1 MHTTSPLTI
10 TPKTTVHTLLK
21 EYPFLLDFLADYHPE
36 FKKLTNPVLRRT
48 VARMATLDTVAG
60 QGNVPLNRLTQDIAD
75 EVERKT
81 GSRPPIADVADAET
95 IDPARLEELHAIVK
109 DLHAGK
115 TVEEVKPRFEEL
127 IQDVEATE
135 IAAMEQKLIEGGVP
149 DSEVKRL
156 CDVHVQVFADALAGH
171 EPVAVPAG
179 HPLDTFQREN
189 QALLQV
195 TASLRKVAEA
205 VGEPPDGAAW
215 ARLKGAL
222 GDTVERLAEVDKH
235 YLRKENQLFPFLEE
249 HGVEG
254 PSKVMWSIHD
264 DIRDLVKQ
272 ARQTIAEDDA
282 KLAVSTCLA
291 LAKMVDDMVTKEEQV
306 LFPMSVDTL
315 DDGEWVRI
323 RAGEDEIGYAFVEH
337 VPAWPARL
345 PDAEA
350 GAAGAPAGTASGAGT
365 AGVATGAG
373 FEGEAAA
380 GVAGGGLLALRTG
393 SLGLEELNLVLGILP
408 IDFQY
413 VDEHD
418 RVRFYSEGHRIFPRS
433 PGVIGRKVQNC
444 HPPQSVHK
452 VQQIID
458 AFRAGDKDVAE
469 FWIVM
474 QGKFLHIRYFAVRD
488 DGGNYRGVVETVQDV
503 TGIRALEGQR
513 RLLDW

>member
-1 MHTTSPLTI
+1 MSTAPLTI
-10 TPKTTVHTLLK
+10 TPKTTIHSLLK
-21 EYPFLLDFLADYHPE
+21 EYPFLLDFLAGYHPE

-48 VARMATLDTVAG
+48 VGRMATLDTVAEM
-60 QGNVPLNRLTQDIAD
+60 GNVPLNVLTQDIAG
-75 EVERKT
+75 EVERQT
-81 GSRPPIADVADAET
+81 GARPPIADVADAET
-95 IDPARLEELHAIVK
+95 IDPARLAELHAIVK

-127 IQDVEATE
+127 IRDVEATE

-149 DSEVKRL
+149 DTEVKRL

-171 EPVAVPAG
+171 APITVPAG

-205 VGEPPDGAAW
+205 IGEPPDGAAW
-215 ARLKGAL
+215 GRLKGAL
-222 GDTVERLAEVDKH
+222 AGTVQRLVDVDKH

-254 PSKVMWSIHD
+254 PSKVMWAIHD
-264 DIRDLVKQ
+264 DIRELIKQ
-272 ARQTIAEDDA
+272 ARQTIAGDDA
-282 KLAVSTCLA
+282 ALAVSTCLA
-291 LAKMVDDMVTKEEQV
+291 LAKMVDDMVTKEEKV
-306 LFPMSVDTL
+306 LYPMSIDTL
-315 DDGEWVRI
+315 SDEEWTKI
-323 RAGEDEIGYAFVEH
+323 RSGEDEIGYAFVTD
-337 VPAWPARL
+337 VPAWPAAVQQV
-345 PDAEA
+345 DA
-350 GAAGAPAGTASGAGT
+350 
-365 AGVATGAG
+365 VATGAG
-373 FEGEAAA
+373 LVAETTGEDGAAA
-380 GVAGGGLLALRTG
+380 PAGILALHTGGLR
-393 SLGLEELNLVLGILP
+393 LEELNLVLGVLP

-444 HPPQSVHK
+444 HPPASVHK
-452 VQQIID
+452 VQQILD
-458 AFRAGDKDVAE
+458 AFRSGEKDVAD
-469 FWIVM
+469 FWIEQ

-488 DGGNYRGVVETVQDV
+488 EGGGYRGVVETVQDV
-503 TGIRALEGQR
+503 TAIRALEGQR

>member
-1 MHTTSPLTI
+1 MSDTPQTI
-10 TPKTTVHTLLK
+10 TLTPKTTVHTLLK
-21 EYPFLLDFLADYHPE
+21 EYPFLLDFLVDYHPE

-48 VARMATLDTVAG
+48 VGRMATLDTVAG
-60 QGNVPLNRLTQDIAD
+60 QGNVPLNKLTDDLATEI
-75 EVERKT
+75 ERQT
-81 GSRPPIADVADAET
+81 GVRPPIADVADAET
-95 IDPARLEELHAIVK
+95 MDPARLAELHAIVK

-115 TVEEVKPRFEEL
+115 SVDEVKPRFEEL
-127 IQDVEATE
+127 IADVEATE

-149 DSEVKRL
+149 EDEIKRL
-156 CDVHVQVFADALAGH
+156 CDVHVQVFADALEGH
-171 EPVAVPAG
+171 EPVKAPAG

-205 VGEPPDGAAW
+205 IGEPPAAAEW

-222 GDTVERLAEVDKH
+222 AGSVERVAEVDRH

-254 PSKVMWSIHD
+254 PSKVMWAIHD
-264 DIRDLVKQ
+264 DIRALIKQ
-272 ARQTIAEDDA
+272 ARATIERDEAA
-282 KLAVSTCLA
+282 LAVSTCLA
-291 LAKMVDDMVTKEEQV
+291 LAKMVDDMVSKEEKV
-306 LFPMSVDTL
+306 LHPMAMDTL
-315 DDGEWVRI
+315 SAAEWAQI
-323 RAGEDEIGYAFVEH
+323 RAGEGDIGYAFVSD
-337 VPAWPARL
+337 VPAWPA
-345 PDAEA
+345 
-350 GAAGAPAGTASGAGT
+350 
-365 AGVATGAG
+365 
-373 FEGEAAA
+373 AAA
-380 GVAGGGLLALRTG
+380 GDAAATAGRQDAGGGLLELKTG
-393 SLGLEELNLVLGILP
+393 GLTLEELNLVLGALP

-444 HPPQSVHK
+444 HPPASVHK

-458 AFRAGDKDVAE
+458 AFRAGEKDAAE
-469 FWIVM
+469 FWIDM
-474 QGKFLHIRYFAVRD
+474 QGTFLHIRYFALRD
-488 DGGNYRGVVETVQDV
+488 EAGAYRGVVETVQDV

>member
-1 MHTTSPLTI
+1 MSAETHTMTI

-21 EYPFLLDFLADYHPE
+21 EYPFLLDFLAAYNPE

-48 VARMATLDTVAG
+48 MGRMATMDTVAEL
-60 QGNVPLNRLTQDIAD
+60 GNVPLNVLIEDVVA
-75 EVERKT
+75 EVERQT
-81 GSRPPIADVADAET
+81 GSRPPVADVAGLDT
-95 IDPARLEELHAIVK
+95 MDPARLEELHAIVK

-127 IQDVEATE
+127 IKDVEATE

-149 DSEVKRL
+149 DTEVKRL
-156 CDVHVQVFADALAGH
+156 CDVHVQVFADALADH
-171 EPVAVPAG
+171 APIVVPAG

-205 VGEPPDGAAW
+205 IGEPPDGAAW
-215 ARLKGAL
+215 GRLKGAL
-222 GDTVERLAEVDKH
+222 SDTVERLAGVDKH

-254 PSKVMWSIHD
+254 PSKVMWAIHD
-264 DIRDLVKQ
+264 DIRALIKQ
-272 ARQTIAEDDA
+272 ARQTIAADDA
-282 KLAVSTCLA
+282 ALAVSTCLA

-306 LFPMSVDTL
+306 LHPMSIDTL
-315 DDGEWVRI
+315 TDEEWVKI
-323 RAGEDEIGYAFVEH
+323 RAGEGDIGYAFIEG
-337 VPAWPARL
+337 VPEWPA
-345 PDAEA
+345 PGTADEA
-350 GAAGAPAGTASGAGT
+350 GAAGAPAG
-365 AGVATGAG
+365 
-373 FEGEAAA
+373 AAP
-380 GVAGGGLLALRTG
+380 AGGDGVLALHTG
-393 SLGLEELNLVLGILP
+393 DLKLEELNLVLGALP

-452 VQQIID
+452 VQQIVD
-458 AFRAGDKDVAE
+458 AFRSGEKSTAE
-469 FWIVM
+469 FWIEM
-474 QGKFLHIRYFAVRD
+474 QGKFLHISYFAVRD
-488 DGGNYRGVVETVQDV
+488 EGGNYRGVVETVQDV